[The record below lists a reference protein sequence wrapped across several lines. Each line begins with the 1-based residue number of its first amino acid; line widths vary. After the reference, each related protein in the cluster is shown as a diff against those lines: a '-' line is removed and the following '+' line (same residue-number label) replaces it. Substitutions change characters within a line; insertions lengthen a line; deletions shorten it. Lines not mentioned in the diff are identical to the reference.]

1 MGKLDVEEYGTYDSM
16 VATLLEH
23 KFLPEK
29 EVLQLC
35 ERAQRVLTVVFCGG
49 HGGRGEGV
57 AFAG

>member
-35 ERAQRVLTVVFCGG
+35 ERARSLISEESNVHLSLI
-49 HGGRGEGV
+49 HI
-57 AFAG
+57 